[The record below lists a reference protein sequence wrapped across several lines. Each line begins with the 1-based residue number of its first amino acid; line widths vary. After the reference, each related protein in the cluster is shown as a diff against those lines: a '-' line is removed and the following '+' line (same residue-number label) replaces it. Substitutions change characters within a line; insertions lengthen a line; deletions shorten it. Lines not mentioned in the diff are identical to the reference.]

1 MGDVKEK
8 GGAKS
13 VNPPL
18 RDLGLILIKNQ
29 HLQHL
34 DLSESN
40 VEPLGLKA
48 LAYGLR
54 ASLSLKYLSLRCV
67 VTPIPPPYSPLHP
80 RLTPPILNPSPHRI
94 PPPLPPH
101 SSPQREPR
109 GERERV
115 WPRAL

>member
-67 VTPIPPPYSPLHP
+67 VTPIPPPYSPLHKAAHP
-80 RLTPPILNPSPHRI
+80 PNTQPLSPPDPTPPPSPL
-94 PPPLPPH
+94 LPSEGTPW
-101 SSPQREPR
+101 RT
-109 GERERV
+109 
-115 WPRAL
+115 